1 MIEKA
6 ASRGADVVIL
16 DLEDGVH
23 PDLKGEARLI
33 VAGSVASL
41 DWGSCELLVRIN
53 GPDTEWAEEDITTF
67 RQVGMDGLILPKVA
81 QPAVVERLASSLG
94 DLPLFL
100 MIENAEGVLAA
111 PSLAKCTSVAGLIFG
126 AADYRESLR
135 ASRLL
140 DEVELGFGRA
150 SVLHAARAA
159 GVEAFDTPWFAFKD
173 LDGLNKSAE
182 LARGLGFDGK
192 TVIHPSQIPVINRVF
207 SPTTDEIVRAREIVA
222 VMERVLAEGRNV
234 ATLGNEMVEALHL
247 KEARRILSLVETN
260 SELSDT

>member
-1 MIEKA
+1 M
-6 ASRGADVVIL
+6 
-16 DLEDGVH
+16 
-23 PDLKGEARLI
+23 
-33 VAGSVASL
+33 
-41 DWGSCELLVRIN
+41 
-53 GPDTEWAEEDITTF
+53 
-67 RQVGMDGLILPKVA
+67 
-81 QPAVVERLASSLG
+81 
-94 DLPLFL
+94 
-100 MIENAEGVLAA
+100 
-111 PSLAKCTSVAGLIFG
+111 
-126 AADYRESLR
+126 
-135 ASRLL
+135 
-140 DEVELGFGRA
+140 
-150 SVLHAARAA
+150 LHAARAA